1 MWHKPNKVM
10 FKAIQFIFAV
20 VVLYNK
26 IMGLPIL
33 CIASTIIL
41 LCETMAVLKLLLT
54 RRMRKRPAP
63 YQALI
68 YKCSKSFD
76 LRPRHVSLYI
86 FATKLNL
93 LL

>member
-1 MWHKPNKVM
+1 M
-10 FKAIQFIFAV
+10 FKAIQFFSAQFIFAV

-33 CIASTIIL
+33 CIASFIIL
-41 LCETMAVLKLLLT
+41 LCETMAILKLLLT
-54 RRMRKRPAP
+54 RRMEKRPAP

-68 YKCSKSFD
+68 YKCSKSCD
-76 LRPRHVSLYI
+76 LRTRHVSLYI